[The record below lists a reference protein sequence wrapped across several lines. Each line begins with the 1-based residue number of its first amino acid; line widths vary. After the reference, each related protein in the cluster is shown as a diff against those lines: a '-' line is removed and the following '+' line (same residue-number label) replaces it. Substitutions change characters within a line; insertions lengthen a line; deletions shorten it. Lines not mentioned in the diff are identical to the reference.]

1 VLEDP
6 WQEAPEYIYSR
17 TKSIKDS
24 REVPDEIVISFKEGD
39 AVAINEK
46 NLKPHELLTKL
57 NEYGYEHGIGREDI
71 VENRFVG
78 MKSRGIYETP
88 GGTILAKAHRAI
100 ESITLDRG
108 EAHLK
113 DEIMPKYA
121 EIIYNGLWFSSERIA
136 MQNLIDS
143 TQKNVTGD
151 VKLKLIKGNV
161 IVVGRRSPLSR
172 YNLSLVSFDEVG
184 DYDQKDAEG
193 FIKITSLRL
202 KK

>member
-1 VLEDP
+1 M
-6 WQEAPEYIYSR
+6 
-17 TKSIKDS
+17 
-24 REVPDEIVISFKEGD
+24 
-39 AVAINEK
+39 AINEK
-46 NLKPHELLTKL
+46 NLKPHELLSKL
-57 NEYGYEHGIGREDI
+57 NEYGHDHGIGREDI

-78 MKSRGIYETP
+78 MKSRGVYETP

-108 EAHLK
+108 EAHIK

-121 EIIYNGLWFSSERIA
+121 ETIYNGFWFSSEREA
-136 MQNLIDS
+136 MQELIDS
-143 TQKNVTGD
+143 TQKNVSGD

-161 IVVGRRSPLSR
+161 IVIGRRSPYSK
-172 YNLSLVSFDEVG
+172 YNLSLVSFDEEG